1 MISVYR
7 NLIAWVSYTNVT
19 VVLYIV
25 FYHISCIWV
34 SKNCREVISATFRFS
49 DHFLHSAHDYVSKL
63 RLWNVLLGSSIE
75 YVFICLFYKRKLK
88 KCLTIKEEAT
98 LLPSTS

>member
-25 FYHISCIWV
+25 FYHISCICV

-63 RLWNVLLGSSIE
+63 RYGTYYLVAVLNT
-75 YVFICLFYKRKLK
+75 YLFVYF
-88 KCLTIKEEAT
+88 TKEN
-98 LLPSTS
+98 